1 MLQSHPWERRLHGMK
16 GSDPTEWRN
25 SKHETAVY
33 KKATFEKR
41 KMAAPDGVEEIP
53 KLIVGEKSI
62 KKKHYQY

>member
-1 MLQSHPWERRLHGMK
+1 MK

-33 KKATFEKR
+33 KKATFEKH